1 MNQIIP
7 KLTMHLNNLNS
18 EQKTA
23 VEHNNGPLLVLSGAG
38 TGKTRVLTS
47 RFVHLVKNN
56 QVDYN
61 KIIAVTFTNKAAN
74 EIKQR
79 VNKEIGLEVNSP
91 WIGTFHSIFAK
102 FLRKHANL
110 VNLKSNFSILDTEDQ
125 KKLLKQS
132 IDFCKITTDINEN
145 IYLNEIQNLK
155 DNKIQFSDKNK
166 IIRFSSLESISE
178 IYEVYQNRL
187 IEINAVDFG
196 DILLHSFV
204 ILNSNDDLRLNYQSY
219 IQHIL
224 IDEFQDTNLI
234 QYDLIKLLLNEN
246 KNLFCVGDDDQ
257 SIYAWRGAKI
267 ENILNFPEEFN
278 CSVVRL
284 TKNYRSSNSILN
296 AASNI
301 IKHNKNR
308 LGKDLISSND
318 KISDNKVGLKS
329 FYSQEEE
336 SLWLADTI
344 SRKFNDNE
352 SYGILVRLT
361 AQMRSIEDKLIK
373 YALPY
378 EIIGGPRFFERK
390 EIKDVLAYL
399 KLSNSYDDDLSFERV
414 INLPKRGIGDQS
426 LKMIIDYSRENKLS
440 FFNGLDQMIIKNLL
454 SPALISK
461 SLPFLEIIKKINNL
475 INKTSLE
482 DIGIFLIE
490 ETGYLKMLE
499 NEKNKLKQIENES
512 RIDNLKEFVNA
523 LSEFGTIDEFLEHV
537 GLVNE
542 NQKKITNNSVKLMTL
557 HAAKGLEFDHV
568 YLPGWEEGIFPSS
581 RALDQNSSKAL
592 EEERRLA
599 YVGITRA
606 KFDLNLSYAT
616 SRYTYGMNNYSLPS
630 RFLNEIGKE
639 EINFDTFTNEMQTG
653 IGNDKKQI
661 DFEDLSPGKKRMLE
675 FLARHKK

>member
-1 MNQIIP
+1 
-7 KLTMHLNNLNS
+7 MHLNNLNN
-18 EQKTA
+18 EQKSA
-23 VEHNNGPLLVLSGAG
+23 VEHKNGPLLVLSGAG

-47 RFVHLVKNN
+47 RFVYLVKNN

-61 KIIAVTFTNKAAN
+61 RIIAVTFTNKAAS

-79 VNKEIGLEVNSP
+79 VNTDIGLEINSP

-102 FLRKHANL
+102 FLRKHSSL
-110 VNLKSNFSILDTEDQ
+110 VSLKSNFSILDSEDQ

-132 IDFCKITTDINEN
+132 IDFCKITTDVNEN
-145 IYLNEIQNLK
+145 IYLHEIQNLK
-155 DNKIQFSDKNK
+155 DNKIEFSDKNK
-166 IIRFSSLESISE
+166 IIKFSSLESVAE
-178 IYEVYQNRL
+178 IYAVYQNRL

-196 DILLHSFV
+196 DILLHSYL
-204 ILNSNDDLRLNYQSY
+204 ILKSNDELRFTYQKY

-267 ENILNFPEEFN
+267 ENILNFPDEFN
-278 CSVVRL
+278 CPVVRL
-284 TKNYRSSNSILN
+284 SKNYRSSNSILN

-308 LGKDLISSND
+308 LGKDLISSNN
-318 KISDNKVGLKS
+318 KIINEKIVLKS

-344 SRKFNDNE
+344 SKKFNDNE

-390 EIKDVLAYL
+390 EIKDILAYL
-399 KLSNSYDDDLSFERV
+399 KLSNSYEDDLSFERI

-426 LKMIIDYSRENKLS
+426 LKMIIDFSREHRLS
-440 FFNGLDQMIIKNLL
+440 FFNGLDQMIIKNIL
-454 SPALISK
+454 PASLISK
-461 SLPFLEIIKKINNL
+461 CLPFIDTIKKINNL
-475 INKTSLE
+475 INKTTLE

-523 LSEFGTIDEFLEHV
+523 LSEFNTIDEFLEHV

-542 NQKKITNNSVKLMTL
+542 NQKKISNNSVKLMTL

-581 RALDQNSSKAL
+581 RALDQNSSKSL

-616 SRYTYGMNNYSLPS
+616 SRYTYGMNNFSIPS
-630 RFLNEIGKE
+630 RFLNEIGKD
-639 EINFDTFTNEMQTG
+639 EIKFDTFYNE
-653 IGNDKKQI
+653 IPSRFENNKKQI
-661 DFEDLSPGKKRMLE
+661 NINDLSPGKKRMLD
-675 FLARHKK
+675 FLSRHKK

>member
-1 MNQIIP
+1 
-7 KLTMHLNNLNS
+7 MHHNSLNL

-23 VEHNNGPLLVLSGAG
+23 VEHQKGPLLVLSGAG
-38 TGKTRVLTS
+38 TGKTRVLTA
-47 RFVHLVKNN
+47 RFVYLVKNFKI
-56 QVDYN
+56 DFN

-74 EIKQR
+74 EIKSR
-79 VNKEIGLEVNSP
+79 VNTEIGLDISSP

-102 FLRKHANL
+102 FLRKHSLA
-110 VNLKSNFSILDTEDQ
+110 VGLKSNFSILDTEDQ
-125 KKLLKQS
+125 KKLIKQT
-132 IDFCKITTDINEN
+132 IEYCKLNNDINEN

-155 DNKIQFSDKNK
+155 DNKITFLEKNQITK
-166 IIRFSSLESISE
+166 FSSLESISE
-178 IYEVYQNRL
+178 VYEIYQKRL

-196 DILLHSFV
+196 DILLHSYT
-204 ILNSNDDLRLNYQSY
+204 ILFSNEDLRLTYQNY
-219 IQHIL
+219 IEHIL

-234 QYDLIKLLLNEN
+234 QYDLIKLILNKN

-267 ENILNFPEEFN
+267 ENILNFPDEFN
-278 CSVVRL
+278 CSVIRL
-284 TKNYRSSNSILN
+284 TKNYRSTNSILT

-301 IKHNKNR
+301 IKNNKNR
-308 LGKDLISSND
+308 LGKDLLSYNE
-318 KISDNKVGLKS
+318 KIKDQKIVLKS

-336 SLWLADTI
+336 SLWLAENI
-344 SRKFNDNE
+344 SNKFNENE

-373 YALPY
+373 FALPY

-390 EIKDVLAYL
+390 EIKDILAYL
-399 KLSNSYDDDLSFERV
+399 KLSNSYEDDLSFERI

-426 LKMIIDYSRENKLS
+426 LKTIIDYSREQRLS
-440 FFNGLDQMIIKNLL
+440 FFNGLDQMIINNLL
-454 SPALISK
+454 PASLVSK
-461 SLPFLEIIKKINNL
+461 TIPFLEIIKKINNL

-482 DIGIFLIE
+482 DVGIFLIE

-523 LSEFGTIDEFLEHV
+523 LSEFNSIDDFLEHV

-542 NQKKITNNSVKLMTL
+542 NQKKISKNSIKLMTL

-581 RALDQNSSKAL
+581 RALDQNSNKSL

-606 KFDLNLSYAT
+606 KYDLNLSYAT
-616 SRYTYGMNNYSLPS
+616 SRYTYGINNYSIPS
-630 RFLNEIGKE
+630 RFLSEIGKE
-639 EINFDTFTNEMQTG
+639 DIKFDSSIDVIPAKFEKNKD
-653 IGNDKKQI
+653 IKK
-661 DFEDLSPGKKRMLE
+661 FEDLSPGKKRMLE
-675 FLARHKK
+675 YLARHKK

>member
-1 MNQIIP
+1 
-7 KLTMHLNNLNS
+7 MHHNSLNF

-23 VEHNNGPLLVLSGAG
+23 VEHQKGPLLVLSGAG
-38 TGKTRVLTS
+38 TGKTRVLTA
-47 RFVHLVKNN
+47 RFVYLVKNFKI
-56 QVDYN
+56 DFN

-74 EIKQR
+74 EIKSR
-79 VNKEIGLEVNSP
+79 VNTEIGLDISSP

-102 FLRKHANL
+102 FLRKHSLA
-110 VNLKSNFSILDTEDQ
+110 VGLKSNFSILDTEDQ
-125 KKLLKQS
+125 KKLIKQT
-132 IDFCKITTDINEN
+132 IEYCKLNNDINEN

-155 DNKIQFSDKNK
+155 DNKITFLEKNQITK
-166 IIRFSSLESISE
+166 FSSLESISE
-178 IYEVYQNRL
+178 VYEIYQKRL

-196 DILLHSFV
+196 DILLHSYT
-204 ILNSNDDLRLNYQSY
+204 ILFSNEDLRLTYQNY
-219 IQHIL
+219 IEHIL

-234 QYDLIKLLLNEN
+234 QYDLIKLILNKN

-267 ENILNFPEEFN
+267 ENILNFPDEFN
-278 CSVVRL
+278 CSVIRL
-284 TKNYRSSNSILN
+284 TKNYRSTNSILT

-301 IKHNKNR
+301 IKNNKNR
-308 LGKDLISSND
+308 LGKDLLSYNE
-318 KISDNKVGLKS
+318 KIKDQKIVLKS

-336 SLWLADTI
+336 SLWLAENI
-344 SRKFNDNE
+344 SNKFNENE

-373 YALPY
+373 FALPY

-390 EIKDVLAYL
+390 EIKDILAYL
-399 KLSNSYDDDLSFERV
+399 KLSNSYEDDLSFERI

-426 LKMIIDYSRENKLS
+426 LKTIIDYSREQRLS
-440 FFNGLDQMIIKNLL
+440 FFNGLDQMIINNLL
-454 SPALISK
+454 PASLVSK
-461 SLPFLEIIKKINNL
+461 TIPFLEIIKKINNL

-482 DIGIFLIE
+482 DVGIFLIE

-523 LSEFGTIDEFLEHV
+523 LSEFNSIDDFLEHV

-542 NQKKITNNSVKLMTL
+542 NQKKISKNSIKLMTL

-581 RALDQNSSKAL
+581 RALDQNSNKSL

-606 KFDLNLSYAT
+606 KYDLNLSYAT
-616 SRYTYGMNNYSLPS
+616 SRYTYGINNYSIPS
-630 RFLNEIGKE
+630 RFLSEIGKE
-639 EINFDTFTNEMQTG
+639 DIKFDSSIDVIPAKFEKNKD
-653 IGNDKKQI
+653 IKK
-661 DFEDLSPGKKRMLE
+661 FEDLSPGKKRMLE
-675 FLARHKK
+675 YLARHKK

>member
-1 MNQIIP
+1 
-7 KLTMHLNNLNS
+7 MHHNSLNF

-23 VEHNNGPLLVLSGAG
+23 VEHQKGPLLVLSGAG
-38 TGKTRVLTS
+38 TGKTRVLTA
-47 RFVHLVKNN
+47 RFVYLVKNFKI
-56 QVDYN
+56 DFN

-74 EIKQR
+74 EIKSR
-79 VNKEIGLEVNSP
+79 VNTEIGLDISSP

-102 FLRKHANL
+102 FLRKHSLA
-110 VNLKSNFSILDTEDQ
+110 VGLKSNFSILDTEDQ
-125 KKLLKQS
+125 KKLIKQT
-132 IDFCKITTDINEN
+132 IEYCKLNNDINEN

-155 DNKIQFSDKNK
+155 DNKITFLEKNQITK
-166 IIRFSSLESISE
+166 FSSLESISE
-178 IYEVYQNRL
+178 IYEIYQKRL

-196 DILLHSFV
+196 DILLHSYT
-204 ILNSNDDLRLNYQSY
+204 ILFSNEDLRLTYQNY
-219 IQHIL
+219 IEHIL

-234 QYDLIKLLLNEN
+234 QYDLIKLILNKN

-267 ENILNFPEEFN
+267 ENILNFPDEFN
-278 CSVVRL
+278 CSVIRL
-284 TKNYRSSNSILN
+284 TKNYRSTNSILT

-301 IKHNKNR
+301 IKNNKNR
-308 LGKDLISSND
+308 LGKDLLSYNE
-318 KISDNKVGLKS
+318 KIKDQKIVLKS

-336 SLWLADTI
+336 SLWLAENI
-344 SRKFNDNE
+344 SNKFNENE

-373 YALPY
+373 FALPY

-390 EIKDVLAYL
+390 EIKDILAYL
-399 KLSNSYDDDLSFERV
+399 KLSNSYEDDLSFERI

-426 LKMIIDYSRENKLS
+426 LKTIIDYSREQRLS
-440 FFNGLDQMIIKNLL
+440 FFNGLDQMIINNLL
-454 SPALISK
+454 PASLVSK
-461 SLPFLEIIKKINNL
+461 TIPFLEIIKKINNL

-482 DIGIFLIE
+482 DVGIFLIE

-523 LSEFGTIDEFLEHV
+523 LSEFNSIDDFLEHV

-542 NQKKITNNSVKLMTL
+542 NQKKISKNSIKLMTL

-581 RALDQNSSKAL
+581 RALDQNSNKSL

-606 KFDLNLSYAT
+606 KYDLNLSYAT
-616 SRYTYGMNNYSLPS
+616 SRYTYGINNYSIPS
-630 RFLNEIGKE
+630 RFLSEIGKE
-639 EINFDTFTNEMQTG
+639 DIKFDSSIDVIPAKFEKNKD
-653 IGNDKKQI
+653 IKK
-661 DFEDLSPGKKRMLE
+661 FEDLSPGKKRMLE
-675 FLARHKK
+675 YLARHKK